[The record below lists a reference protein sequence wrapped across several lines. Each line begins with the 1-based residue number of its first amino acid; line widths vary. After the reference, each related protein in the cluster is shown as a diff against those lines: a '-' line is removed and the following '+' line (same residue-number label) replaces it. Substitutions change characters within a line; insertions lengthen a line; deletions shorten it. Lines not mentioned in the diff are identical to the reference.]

1 MARPAFKPTNALR
14 RRVSIAAGAG
24 MSHQDIAIGLGISR
38 PTLEKHFM
46 TEISVGANARRL
58 EILEVMHKTAK
69 KGNVAAQK
77 AFLAMTPQLAAP
89 PAGIDGADDAQPKGK
104 KAAAL
109 AAAATAGQGTAWGD
123 LLDDPNKL
131 N

>member
-1 MARPAFKPTNALR
+1 
-14 RRVSIAAGAG
+14 VSIAAGAG
-24 MSHQDIAIGLGISR
+24 MSHQNIAIGLGIAKA
-38 PTLEKHFM
+38 TLEKHF
-46 TEISVGANARRL
+46 EAELSVGANARRL
-58 EILEVMHKTAK
+58 EIIEVMHKTAK

-89 PAGIDGADDAQPKGK
+89 PARVDATDETQPQGK

-109 AAAATAGQGTAWGD
+109 VAAQTAGQGTPWAD
-123 LLDDPNKL
+123 VLDGPAKL

>member
-1 MARPAFKPTNALR
+1 VARPAFKPTNALR

-46 TEISVGANARRL
+46 AELSVGANARRL
-58 EILEVMHKTAK
+58 EILEVMHQTAK

-89 PAGIDGADDAQPKGK
+89 PARVDATDDAQPQGK

-109 AAAATAGQGTAWGD
+109 VAAQTAGKGTPWAEV
-123 LLDDPNKL
+123 LDDPNKL

>member
-1 MARPAFKPTNALR
+1 
-14 RRVSIAAGAG
+14 

-46 TEISVGANARRL
+46 AELSVGANARRL
-58 EILEVMHKTAK
+58 EILEVMHKTAR

-89 PAGIDGADDAQPKGK
+89 PARVDAADETMPAGK
-104 KAAAL
+104 KAAA
-109 AAAATAGQGTAWGD
+109 AAAAQTAGQGTPWADVLGE
-123 LLDDPNKL
+123 PGKL